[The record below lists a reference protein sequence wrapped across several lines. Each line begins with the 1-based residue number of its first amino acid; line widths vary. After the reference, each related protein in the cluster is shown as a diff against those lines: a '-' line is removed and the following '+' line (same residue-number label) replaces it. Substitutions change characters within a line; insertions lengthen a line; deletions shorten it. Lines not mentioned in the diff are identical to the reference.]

1 MRASQNYLSYLA
13 DFEVAILGSVLPY
26 IHFKKFVCE
35 DRVRK
40 LNYFGHLKIVTTY
53 QQYLAFQRKINMK
66 NYENEEDKEMSERE
80 LGNKFNEIELIF
92 SENIHLFNQNN
103 RFRLQ

>member
-1 MRASQNYLSYLA
+1 M
-13 DFEVAILGSVLPY
+13 PY

-35 DRVRK
+35 DRTRK

-66 NYENEEDKEMSERE
+66 NYENEDDREICERE
-80 LGNKFNEIELIF
+80 LANKFCEIETIF
-92 SENIHLFNQNN
+92 SENIHLFNQNI
-103 RFRLQ
+103 RF

>member
-1 MRASQNYLSYLA
+1 
-13 DFEVAILGSVLPY
+13 
-26 IHFKKFVCE
+26 
-35 DRVRK
+35 
-40 LNYFGHLKIVTTY
+40 
-53 QQYLAFQRKINMK
+53 MK
-66 NYENEEDKEMSERE
+66 NYENETDKEMSERE